1 VMRIAMDIGVLT
13 RVVIALITVVAVIVV
28 VIRVVLQNNKRN
40 RIAEVLLKEGE
51 LQDYLTTSFFTEY
64 DKTFLYSSIC
74 CVAMRSHFSFFLKL
88 LTFLT

>member
-1 VMRIAMDIGVLT
+1 VMRIAMGIGVLT
-13 RVVIALITVVAVIVV
+13 RALITVVV